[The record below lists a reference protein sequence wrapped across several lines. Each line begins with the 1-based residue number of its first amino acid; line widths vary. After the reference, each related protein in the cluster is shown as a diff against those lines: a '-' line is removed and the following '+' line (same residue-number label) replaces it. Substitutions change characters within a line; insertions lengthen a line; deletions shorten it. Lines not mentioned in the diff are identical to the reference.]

1 MPESNLV
8 VLQSDADIE
17 RSLVSAFTNLAKH
30 VRATRCMTQLRDEVT
45 QTHAKIVVLD
55 MEAASIAEIEQ
66 FVRDFPFV
74 RLVCN
79 HRLAD
84 DEVWK
89 AAMNAG
95 AEDCCSSRDMRG
107 ILNAAGLSTGRSL
120 QAAA

>member
-1 MPESNLV
+1 MSDSNLV

-17 RSLVSAFTNLAKH
+17 RLLVAALTDHAKQVH
-30 VRATRCMTQLRDEVT
+30 ATRCMAQLRHEVT
-45 QTHAKIVVLD
+45 QTRARIVVLD
-55 MEAASIAEIEQ
+55 MEAVSIAEIEE

-74 RLVCN
+74 TLVCN

-84 DEVWK
+84 DDVWK

-95 AEDCCSSRDMRG
+95 AEDCYASRDTRG
-107 ILNAAGLSTGRSL
+107 ILNAVGVSTRRSL